1 MKTKTAKVLPKTAD
15 EIANGGLYLQRVR
28 CGKQNCK
35 CARGETH
42 PAYYFFTRRAGK
54 FVKIYVRKANVE
66 EFTEIAN
73 QAALDRVQKRHLV
86 KESNKLFRRLSETV
100 RESETLTK
108 FYKENYKNERS

>member
-1 MKTKTAKVLPKTAD
+1 MKTKNRKVLPKTIG

-54 FVKIYVRKANVE
+54 FVKIYVRRS
-66 EFTEIAN
+66 EFNEFAHLVV
-73 QAALDRVQKRHLV
+73 QAATKKKERRQTAKVSLDLLKTL
-86 KESNKLFRRLSETV
+86 RRDL
-100 RESETLTK
+100 REREAQIKSLKGE
-108 FYKENYKNERS
+108 

>member
-1 MKTKTAKVLPKTAD
+1 MKTKTAKVLPKTAG

-54 FVKIYVRKANVE
+54 LIKIYVRRS
-66 EFTEIAN
+66 EFDEFARLVV
-73 QAALDRVQKRHLV
+73 QAAMKR
-86 KESNKLFRRLSETV
+86 KERQQTAKVNSDLLRQLRRALRE
-100 RESETLTK
+100 RESQIKSLKGE
-108 FYKENYKNERS
+108 